1 MRNRFRELSA
11 HKFVT
16 YFLRLFQFFGHVSRQ
31 DDFVET
37 VRELVVQDVRVTHDL
52 LAEGL
57 NRASSLCITSV
68 RDVLV
73 HLQRPEELRSL
84 RVRKSSGGIV
94 VLCWVRCQRQVCW
107 RVVVVAAA
115 AAAAASKGQSL
126 AVPVECWTVTIF

>member
-1 MRNRFRELSA
+1 MRNRFRQLSA
-11 HKFVT
+11 HKLIT

-73 HLQRPEELRSL
+73 HLQRPEELR
-84 RVRKSSGGIV
+84 KSSGGIV
-94 VLCWVRCQRQVCW
+94 VLCWVRCQRRVCW
-107 RVVVVAAA
+107 RVVVVVAAA